1 MAIPGQEQ
9 INISN
14 TQNQASN
21 SDSLFTAFHKIQN
34 NFNTL
39 FNTSSPFNTFRTG
52 AGITANADAPN
63 NIVTFTNTG
72 VTSLVAGTGVAVANT
87 NGAYTISVV
96 PNGNVGVTNVAIN
109 SGSLNVSGSPI
120 ISNGVIQIELPNIP
134 TSSSFAVGSYVAPNI
149 TVDRYG
155 RITQISNTA
164 GIGTVTSVTVQA
176 GNGISVTSG
185 TVTTSGTITVKNTG
199 VTSLIAG
206 TGIQLSGSNGDITVT
221 ATPVSTGINSLT
233 VVSNTLTVSNGVV
246 SNSSG
251 TIRVELPNDILSS
264 DIVTTGNISVGG
276 NMVVSGNAILS
287 HDLTLYG
294 NLTIIGSTVELSNIS
309 SQNANL
315 GNLAKANYFQ
325 GNGSYISAING
336 ANVTGTVAN
345 ATFATSAG
353 VAANVT
359 SNSQPNITSVGTL
372 ANLTVTGNITSG
384 NARLGNLITAN
395 YTTAILLTAA
405 QPNITTVGTLANLT
419 VSGNITSA
427 NLNATNA
434 VIGNLLTI
442 ANTGDLMFNSVN
454 DNTKG
459 VVLQAPATVSGSSG
473 TYLIWSLPNTLGT
486 ASQFLTTDGSG
497 NMKWNTVASTPAP
510 STASSAG
517 TPGQIAYDSTHIYV
531 CIATNSWIRAA
542 AAAW

>member
-353 VAANVT
+353 AAANVT